1 MNDIIKKIKRDCF
14 EAMAPAW
21 IVSTLQEIAVGL
33 ISVWMTTFVADFT
46 DAILQFDKTIVTNMI
61 WKIVF
66 CILISVLFIP
76 FVSFICNMLM
86 ITRALKHD
94 RNVLGRFLEK
104 KYDSAMKIE
113 VGDAQFRLENDPN
126 NYRLEWMEWMTQF
139 FSMTVILIY
148 LMYSSFRLNVQ
159 YTLITIA
166 ISAIRFVLPVCVRKI
181 SAKYY
186 KEQQDYA
193 TDLRKSETDIT
204 SQPHY
209 TVMLGIEQGML
220 HKINNKFLAYYNN
233 TGKKGVRFS
242 SFTSF
247 ISSLIDNFSSLL
259 IIVVGAVFVSRNH
272 VSAGTVM
279 AMLGFSSIYDRLINS
294 AAYIIKERLIIK
306 ALVERI
312 SVLYSDAEALE
323 GKNVNKFEKISA
335 VDLSYK
341 YTDTDVFEPVNF
353 NICSGDKVAIC
364 GENGSGKSTL
374 LNILCGLNCNYS
386 GQIIINQ
393 REMSELSIVNWR
405 NQISFATQEPFLF
418 PGTVLD
424 NLTFGG
430 LASEEAAMHALDE
443 MGIAYLAEREISV
456 NQDSLSVGE
465 KQRISLSRAILKN
478 TPIVFLDEPS
488 NHLDSDSVQIIMD
501 FIRCSAKTVVYISH
515 SDKMTKLATR
525 VIRLKKNAPSG
536 INV

>member
-1 MNDIIKKIKRDCF
+1 
-14 EAMAPAW
+14 MAPAW
-21 IVSTLQEIAVGL
+21 IVSTLQEVAVGL
-33 ISVWMTTFVADFT
+33 ISVWMTTLVAGFT
-46 DAILQFDKTIVTNMI
+46 DAILQFDKTTVTGMI
-61 WKIVF
+61 WKIVI
-66 CILISVLFIP
+66 CILISVLLIP
-76 FVSFICNMLM
+76 FISFICNMLM
-86 ITRALKHD
+86 VKQALKHD
-94 RNVLGRFLEK
+94 RKVLGRFLEK
-104 KYDSAMKIE
+104 KYDSAMKID
-113 VGDAQFRLENDPN
+113 VGDAQFRLEHDPN
-126 NYRLEWMEWMTQF
+126 NYRLDWMELMTQF
-139 FSMTVILIY
+139 FSMIIILIY
-148 LMYSSFRLNVQ
+148 LMYSSFKLNVQ

-166 ISAIRFVLPVCVRKI
+166 ISAIRFILPVCVRKI
-181 SAKYY
+181 NAKYY

-220 HKINNKFLAYYNN
+220 NKINNKFWAYYNN
-233 TGKKGVRFS
+233 TGKKNAKFS

-259 IIVVGAVFVSRNH
+259 IIVVGVLLVSRNQ

-279 AMLGFSSIYDRLINS
+279 AMLGFSSIYDSVINS

-306 ALVERI
+306 TLIERI
-312 SVLYSDAEALE
+312 SVIYSDAEVLD
-323 GKNVNKFEKISA
+323 GKNVKKVEKISA
-335 VDLSYK
+335 VGLSYK

-386 GQIIINQ
+386 GRIIINNE
-393 REMSELSIVNWR
+393 EMSELSIKNWR
-405 NQISFATQEPFLF
+405 NQISLATQEPFLF
-418 PGTVLD
+418 PGTVLE

-430 LASEEAAMHALDE
+430 LFSEEAAMHALDE

-465 KQRISLSRAILKN
+465 KQRISLLRVLLKN
-478 TPIVFLDEPS
+478 TPIIFLDEPS
-488 NHLDSDSVQIIMD
+488 NHLDSDSVQMIMD
-501 FIRCSAKTVVYISH
+501 FISYSTKTIVYISH
-515 SDKMTKLATR
+515 SDQLTKLATK
-525 VIRLKKNAPSG
+525 VIRLKKNDPNG
-536 INV
+536 N

>member
-1 MNDIIKKIKRDCF
+1 
-14 EAMAPAW
+14 
-21 IVSTLQEIAVGL
+21 
-33 ISVWMTTFVADFT
+33 
-46 DAILQFDKTIVTNMI
+46 
-61 WKIVF
+61 
-66 CILISVLFIP
+66 
-76 FVSFICNMLM
+76 
-86 ITRALKHD
+86 
-94 RNVLGRFLEK
+94 
-104 KYDSAMKIE
+104 MKIE

-126 NYRLEWMEWMTQF
+126 NYRLEWMKWMTQF

-148 LMYSSFRLNVQ
+148 LMYSSFKLNVQ

-166 ISAIRFVLPVCVRKI
+166 ISAIRFILPVCIRKI
-181 SAKYY
+181 SAEYY

-209 TVMLGIEQGML
+209 TVMLGIGQEML
-220 HKINNKFLAYYNN
+220 RKIDNKFWTYYNS

-242 SFTSF
+242 TFTSF
-247 ISSLIDNFSSLL
+247 ISSLVAHFSGLL
-259 IIVVGAVFVSRNH
+259 IIVVGAVLVSRNH
-272 VSAGTVM
+272 VSAGTAM
-279 AMLGFSSIYDRLINS
+279 AMLGFSSIYDSSINS
-294 AAYIIKERLIIK
+294 ASYIIKERLRMK
-306 ALVERI
+306 ALIKRI

-323 GKNVNKFEKISA
+323 GKNVSHFDNLSA
-335 VDLSYK
+335 VDLSYR
-341 YTDTDVFEPVNF
+341 YTDADVFEPVSF

-386 GQIIINQ
+386 GRIMINQ
-393 REMSELSIVNWR
+393 EMSELSVVNWR
-405 NQISFATQEPFLF
+405 SQISFATQEPFLF

-456 NQDSLSVGE
+456 NQNSLSVGE

-478 TPIVFLDEPS
+478 TPIIFLDEPS
-488 NHLDSDSVQIIMD
+488 NHLDSDSVRIIMD

-515 SDKMTKLATR
+515 SEQMTKLATR
-525 VIRLKKNAPSG
+525 VIRLKKNDQSG
-536 INV
+536 IT